1 MPAID
6 PSTVICIGPAI
17 SRHGESGGCPRAAV
31 MAWDGATA
39 RRRRSAPSRCADCK
53 RERKRRLM
61 AYSRVGWDR
70 AQAGTF
76 FCPGPETPDDPH
88 YWCGMEVEFRTR
100 LTRCNACQERRLRW
114 KDEYGP
120 IAEAH
125 AYARAVVALRLQ
137 QVVIYDTMRRRREQA
152 EKKDGFVRVR

>member
-6 PSTVICIGPAI
+6 PSPLVCIGPAI
-17 SRHGESGGCPRAAV
+17 ARHGEAGACPHAAV
-31 MAWDGATA
+31 MAWDGAAA
-39 RRRRSAPSRCADCK
+39 RRRRSWPKRCTDCK

-70 AQAGTF
+70 ARAGTF

-88 YWCGMEVEFRTR
+88 YWCGMEIDFRTR
-100 LTRCNACQERRLRW
+100 LARCNACHERRMHW
-114 KDEYGP
+114 KEEYGS
-120 IAEAH
+120 IVEAA

-137 QVVIYDTMRRRREQA
+137 QVVVYDTMRRRREQA
-152 EKKDGFVRVR
+152 EKKDGFVRVG

>member
-1 MPAID
+1 MSALD
-6 PSTVICIGPAI
+6 PSPVVCIGPAI
-17 SRHGESGGCPRAAV
+17 AWHGETGACPHAAV
-31 MAWDGATA
+31 LAWDGATA
-39 RRRRSAPSRCADCK
+39 RRRSSKLKRCADCK

-88 YWCGMEVEFRTR
+88 YWCGMEIDFRTR
-100 LTRCNACQERRLRW
+100 LTRCNACQERRLLW
-114 KDEYGP
+114 KAEYGS

-125 AYARAVVALRLQ
+125 AYARAVVALRLEQ
-137 QVVIYDTMRRRREQA
+137 TVIYDAMRRRRERA
-152 EKKDGFVRVR
+152 ASRDGFVLL